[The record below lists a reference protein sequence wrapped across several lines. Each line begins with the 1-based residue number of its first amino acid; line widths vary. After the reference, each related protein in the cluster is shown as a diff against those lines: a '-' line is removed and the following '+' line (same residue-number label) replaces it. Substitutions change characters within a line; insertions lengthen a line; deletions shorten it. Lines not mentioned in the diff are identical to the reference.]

1 MDLLKSK
8 HSNVIICK
16 RLINTENVIL
26 LSYSQT
32 DTRHF
37 KTFSYMTWLQHS
49 SVYNFSNLNSIE
61 GLLLFALAFWSACD
75 YDLKGRLI
83 TRLWSYRSYNTIHYV
98 HSDQYLAADITAA
111 LIICFIHLGEHIYIS
126 VTFLCCIYYGRK
138 VFFFFFRSLKLLAS
152 NCFKT

>member
-83 TRLWSYRSYNTIHYV
+83 TRLWSYRSYNSLCSQWSISGSRYYSCTDNMF
-98 HSDQYLAADITAA
+98 HSFRWA
-111 LIICFIHLGEHIYIS
+111 HLYFCYFSVLHI
-126 VTFLCCIYYGRK
+126 LWAKG
-138 VFFFFFRSLKLLAS
+138 FFFLDLWSY
-152 NCFKT
+152 